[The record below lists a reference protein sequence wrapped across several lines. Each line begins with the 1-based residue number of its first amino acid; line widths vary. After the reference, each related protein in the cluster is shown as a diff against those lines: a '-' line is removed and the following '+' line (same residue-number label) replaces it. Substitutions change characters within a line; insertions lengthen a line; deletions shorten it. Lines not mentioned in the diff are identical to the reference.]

1 MASEANSGTH
11 DGSADAARRSRSA
24 ADGQHRVPVAVAHSS
39 REPDRTAGNPRAEN
53 PMASWP
59 TGRLLSTASRLVEH
73 AWAEAL
79 ESHGLTHAGLIVL
92 HFLSGGPASQIELAR
107 RARVQ
112 TQTMSRTLDRLERDG
127 YIERTADATDRRRHV
142 VRLTPDG
149 ADAFREAHDLE
160 ARVFPALPQQDAL
173 RAALLE
179 LIAAS
184 ETRRWGVVDR

>member
-1 MASEANSGTH
+1 MASEANGGTP
-11 DGSADAARRSRSA
+11 DGFADATRRSMSA
-24 ADGQHRVPVAVAHSS
+24 ADGQNRAPIAVDRSS
-39 REPDRTAGNPRAEN
+39 SDLDRAPGNPQAEN

-149 ADAFREAHDLE
+149 SEAFRNAHDLE